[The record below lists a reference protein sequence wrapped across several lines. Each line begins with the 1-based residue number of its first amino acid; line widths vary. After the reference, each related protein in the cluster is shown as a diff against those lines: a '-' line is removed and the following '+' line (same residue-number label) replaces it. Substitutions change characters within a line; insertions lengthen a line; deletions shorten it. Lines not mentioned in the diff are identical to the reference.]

1 MATHDY
7 VISNG
12 TGSAVRS
19 DLNGALAAI
28 VSQNS
33 NASAPATTYAYMSWA
48 DTSAGVMKMRNGAN
62 SAWISLY
69 ELDGTFL
76 ASDISLAAGSA
87 AAPSLFFTGDTNTG
101 LFSPGADTV
110 ALATAG
116 SNRLHISSG
125 GLVGI
130 GTTSPG
136 YLLDIQSTSA
146 TLRIRN
152 TTAPATGGTSSLLFE
167 GLNNFSAASQS
178 YINNIQAGNSGATQL
193 TFGTSGTVDA
203 TATERLRITSAGNV
217 GIGTTAPNRKLEV
230 SDASAD
236 NFIRVNT
243 TGATKSGIE
252 FASGG
257 TVYSQLYFNNVSPYD
272 LSLLQQYTTGSLI
285 LGTNSTERA
294 RIDSS
299 GRLLVGTST
308 DGGAGGLTIYP
319 IGSGAGSAA
328 IGVWNKTNTA
338 LEAAAQ
344 FRVSATTI
352 GSISYSNTLVAYNT
366 TSDYR
371 LKENVIAVTNGI
383 ARLQQLKPSRFNFKV
398 DPNHTVEGFI
408 AHEAQAVVPECVT
421 GTRDA
426 VDADGNPV
434 YQGIDQSKLVPLLT
448 AALQEAIAKIEALEA
463 DVAAL
468 KGA

>member
-19 DLNGALAAI
+19 DINGALAAI

-87 AAPSLFFTGDTNTG
+87 AAPSLFFIGDTNTG

-116 SNRLHISSG
+116 QNRLHVSSG

-130 GTTSPG
+130 GTTSPSF
-136 YLLDIQSTSA
+136 LLDASSGSTAATGRFLSSSTTSYSA
-146 TLRIRN
+146 TSYN
-152 TTAPATGGTSSLLFE
+152 GGSARLTLYGGSATSSFT
-167 GLNNFSAASQS
+167 G
-178 YINNIQAGNSGATQL
+178 TQYSH
-193 TFGTSGTVDA
+193 G
-203 TATERLRITSAGNV
+203 GNV
-217 GIGTTAPNRKLEV
+217 ELFFGVVQNSSGLGEFVFQGYNG
-230 SDASAD
+230 SAY
-236 NFIRVNT
+236 
-243 TGATKSGIE
+243 A
-252 FASGG
+252 
-257 TVYSQLYFNNVSPYD
+257 
-272 LSLLQQYTTGSLI
+272 
-285 LGTNSTERA
+285 ERA

-308 DGGAGGLTIYP
+308 FAGKGLSLSPNGNIITDYNGTGAFTHIEFKNNN
-319 IGSGAGSAA
+319 GS
-328 IGVWNKTNTA
+328 V
-338 LEAAAQ
+338 
-344 FRVSATTI
+344 
-352 GSISYSNTLVAYNT
+352 GSIQSSGSSTAYNT
-366 TSDYR
+366 SSDYR
-371 LKENVIAVTNGI
+371 LKENIIPVPDGI
-383 ARLQQLKPSRFNFKV
+383 TRFKQLKPSRFNFIA
-398 DPNHTVEGFI
+398 DPDHTVDGFL
-408 AHEAQAVVPECVT
+408 AHEAQAVVPECIT
-421 GTRDA
+421 GEKDA
-426 VDADGNPV
+426 VDEDGNPV

-448 AALQEAIAKIEALEA
+448 AALQEAIAKIEALETRLT
-463 DVAAL
+463 AA
-468 KGA
+468 GIA